1 VLVIQ
6 IVAAVLLL
14 LGSALIFKALAEIDA
29 PTRPPRLQPIIRRRL
44 DRPVAAGRPRTDR
57 SRLPRAA

>member
-14 LGSALIFKALAEIDA
+14 LGSALIFRALVEMDA
-29 PTRPPRLQPIIRRRL
+29 PTRLGT
-44 DRPVAAGRPRTDR
+44 PVRPRPRPIEPEADV
-57 SRLPRAA
+57 RLPRAA